1 MHAFYV
7 SLSSIEDVKQFV
19 DAANHC
25 TCEVDVLSGR
35 YVINAKSIM
44 GLFSINLSQPVR
56 VEVHGTDTQG
66 ADFEQSV
73 ASFVTAPP
81 EEK

>member
-7 SLSSIEDVKQFV
+7 ALSSIEDVKQFV
-19 DAANHC
+19 NAANEC
-25 TCEVDVLSGR
+25 ACEVDVLSGR

-44 GLFSINLSQPVR
+44 GLFSINLAQPVR
-56 VEVHGTDTQG
+56 VEVHGTDEQG
-66 ADFEQSV
+66 AAFETSV
-73 ASFVTAPP
+73 SSFVTAAP

>member
-1 MHAFYV
+1 MHTFYV

-19 DAANHC
+19 NAANDC

-44 GLFSINLSQPVR
+44 GLFSINLAQPVR
-56 VEVHGTDTQG
+56 VEVHGTDVQG
-66 ADFEQSV
+66 TDFEKNV
-73 ASFVTAPP
+73 ARFVTAAP
-81 EEK
+81 EN